1 MPSSYQVVLWKQ
13 ENLLV
18 PEAPFLRLCE
28 YPMRILLIGG
38 NGFIGRFAVA
48 ALKQQGH
55 ALAVFH
61 RGTTSVPAG
70 VDEIR
75 GDRNQ
80 LSGSAQELKRFL
92 PDVVIDLVI
101 SSGAQAEELMNI
113 FRGATQ
119 RVVMLSS
126 IDVYRAVGISHG
138 TESGPLQEVPLT
150 EESEL
155 RRCLHPYPPENL
167 QLLRKIFAWVT
178 DDYDK
183 IPAERVVMN
192 DPELPGTVLRL
203 PMVYGPGD
211 PLRRFYPVI
220 KRISD
225 GRRHIIFPETQAV
238 WRSPRGYVENVAAA
252 IALAATDD
260 RAARRIYNVC
270 EEPSFSELEWARKI
284 ATAMRWEGDFA
295 LLPTERTPRHLL
307 KPGNF
312 GQHWTA
318 KSTRIREELGYEE
331 AVTIEESIR
340 RTIRWEREH
349 PPIAALPE
357 QFDYAAEDAA
367 VAGDR

>member
-1 MPSSYQVVLWKQ
+1 
-13 ENLLV
+13 
-18 PEAPFLRLCE
+18 
-28 YPMRILLIGG
+28 MRILLIGG

-61 RGTTSVPAG
+61 RGTTAVPAS

-80 LSGSAQELKRFL
+80 LNASAEELKRFA

-101 SSGAQAEELMNI
+101 SSGLQAEELMNI
-113 FRGATQ
+113 FRGASQ
-119 RVVMLSS
+119 RVIMLSS

-155 RRCLHPYPPENL
+155 RRSLHPYPPEGI
-167 QLLRKIFAWVT
+167 QHMRKIFSWVT

-192 DPELPGTVLRL
+192 DRELPGTVLRL
-203 PMVYGPGD
+203 PMAYGPGD
-211 PLRRFYPVI
+211 PLHRFYPVV
-220 KRISD
+220 KRIAD
-225 GRRHIIFPETQAV
+225 RRRHIIFPDTLAA

-252 IALAATDD
+252 IALAATGE

-284 ATAMRWEGDFA
+284 AAAMPWDGDFVV
-295 LLPTERTPRHLL
+295 LPNEHTPQHLQ
-307 KPGNF
+307 KPGNAA
-312 GQHWTA
+312 QHWTA
-318 KSTRIREELGYEE
+318 SSARIRQELGYQEPVAIEE
-331 AVTIEESIR
+331 AIR
-340 RTIRWEREH
+340 RTIRWEREN
-349 PPIAALPE
+349 PLAGALLA

-367 VAGDR
+367 LAGHHR